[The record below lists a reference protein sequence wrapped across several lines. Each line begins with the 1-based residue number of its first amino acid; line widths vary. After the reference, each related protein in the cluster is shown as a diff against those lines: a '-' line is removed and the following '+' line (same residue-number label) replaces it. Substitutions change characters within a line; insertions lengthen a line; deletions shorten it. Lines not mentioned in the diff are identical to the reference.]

1 VRLEQLEARDM
12 MAVISV
18 DVRVEGTGVDD
29 QGDPATSEARICST
43 LFSDVGMTAC
53 ARRRSQQAAARTP
66 ATKVRFD
73 RFTR

>member
-1 VRLEQLEARDM
+1 M

-43 LFSDVGMTAC
+43 LSAM
-53 ARRRSQQAAARTP
+53 SE
-66 ATKVRFD
+66 
-73 RFTR
+73 